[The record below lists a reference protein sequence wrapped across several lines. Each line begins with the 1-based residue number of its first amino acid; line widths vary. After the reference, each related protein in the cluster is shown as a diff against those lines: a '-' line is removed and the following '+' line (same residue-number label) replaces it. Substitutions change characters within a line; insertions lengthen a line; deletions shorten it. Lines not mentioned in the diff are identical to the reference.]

1 MVYQITRDAMNTEKF
16 EIVCIARHGG
26 NMEAT
31 EGEDFAAKVTYLA
44 HTPGEIYDPRKGVKQ
59 ERLFYIPGYRG
70 NGWN

>member
-1 MVYQITRDAMNTEKF
+1 MTLPASEKY

-26 NMEAT
+26 NMLST

-44 HTPGEIYDPRKGVKQ
+44 STPDEVYDPRKGVKQ
-59 ERLFYIPGYRG
+59 ERLFSIPGYRG